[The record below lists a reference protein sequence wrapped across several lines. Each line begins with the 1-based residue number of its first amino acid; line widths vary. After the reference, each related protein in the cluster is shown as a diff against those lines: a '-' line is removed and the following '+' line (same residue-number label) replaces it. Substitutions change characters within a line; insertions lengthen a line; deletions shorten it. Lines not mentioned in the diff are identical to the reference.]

1 MATPETPDSL
11 LSQIDGNTP
20 YNTTTNLAPR
30 LTAGPSTIVVAPS
43 SGVTLDQAK
52 AEAKKV
58 SGYLGLLSS
67 YYFGGSGTITTIE
80 AADVNTW
87 VDVLLTVDAA
97 GTFDY
102 RPQSMVDQDAA
113 GFSGT
118 GAVGDPYLFSLAG
131 LDQEAFGKMRVTG
144 LFTPDIDE
152 SQLDVRLLFTPN
164 TSGAFGQFA
173 IAEQAASMTQGA
185 GQDYFVE
192 PTITFFVG
200 DTIEDI
206 GTAGAPDAGQFQL
219 QIRSS
224 VEGDFN
230 LRGMTAYFHS

>member
-1 MATPETPDSL
+1 M
-11 LSQIDGNTP
+11 G
-20 YNTTTNLAPR
+20 
-30 LTAGPSTIVVAPS
+30 IVLS
-43 SGVTLDQAK
+43 SGGSVTPGTILP
-52 AEAKKV
+52 EAKKV
-58 SGYLGLLSS
+58 SGYIGLLSS
-67 YYFGGSGTITTIE
+67 YYFGGSGTVTTI
-80 AADVNTW
+80 ADTDVNQW
-87 VDVLLTVDAA
+87 VDVLLTVDPA

-102 RPQSMVDQDAA
+102 RPQEMVDQDAT

-118 GAVGDPYLFSLAG
+118 GVAGDPHLFSLAG

-164 TSGAFGQFA
+164 SSGAFGQFA

-185 GQDYFVE
+185 VQEYFVE

-200 DTIEDI
+200 NTIEDI
-206 GTAGAPDAGQFQL
+206 GTAGAPDAGTFQL

-224 VEGDFN
+224 VEGEFN

>member
-1 MATPETPDSL
+1 MGIVLSSPGGSVTP
-11 LSQIDGNTP
+11 G
-20 YNTTTNLAPR
+20 
-30 LTAGPSTIVVAPS
+30 TILP
-43 SGVTLDQAK
+43 
-52 AEAKKV
+52 EAKKV

-67 YYFGGSGTITTIE
+67 YYFGGSGSVTTI
-80 AADVNTW
+80 ADTDVNQW
-87 VDVLLTVDAA
+87 VDVLLTVDPA

-102 RPQSMVDQDAA
+102 RPQEMVDQDAT

-118 GAVGDPYLFSLAG
+118 GAAGDPYLFSLAG

-164 TSGAFGQFA
+164 TSGAFGQFG

-185 GQDYFVE
+185 VQDYFVE

-200 DTIEDI
+200 NTIEDI
-206 GTAGAPDAGQFQL
+206 GTAGSPDAGQFQL

-224 VEGDFN
+224 VEGEFN

>member
-1 MATPETPDSL
+1 MGIVLSSPGGSVTP
-11 LSQIDGNTP
+11 G
-20 YNTTTNLAPR
+20 
-30 LTAGPSTIVVAPS
+30 TILP
-43 SGVTLDQAK
+43 
-52 AEAKKV
+52 EAKKV

-67 YYFGGSGTITTIE
+67 YYFGGSGSVTTI
-80 AADVNTW
+80 ADTDVNQW
-87 VDVLLTVDAA
+87 VDVLLTVDPA

-102 RPQSMVDQDAA
+102 RPQEMVDQDAT

-118 GAVGDPYLFSLAG
+118 GAAGDPYLFSLAG

-164 TSGAFGQFA
+164 TSGAFGQFG

-185 GQDYFVE
+185 VQDYFVE

-200 DTIEDI
+200 NTIEDI
-206 GTAGAPDAGQFQL
+206 GTAGSPDAGQFQL

-224 VEGDFN
+224 VEGEFT

>member
-1 MATPETPDSL
+1 MGIV
-11 LSQIDGNTP
+11 LS
-20 YNTTTNLAPR
+20 
-30 LTAGPSTIVVAPS
+30 GPSGTVDAATILP
-43 SGVTLDQAK
+43 
-52 AEAKKV
+52 EAKKV

-67 YYFGGSGTITTIE
+67 YYFGGSGTVTSITDAT
-80 AADVNTW
+80 VNTW

-97 GTFDY
+97 GTFDK
-102 RPQSMVDQDAA
+102 RPQAMIDQDAA

-118 GAVGDPYLFSLAG
+118 GAAGDPYLFSLAG

-164 TSGAFGQFA
+164 TSGLFGQFD

-185 GQDYFVE
+185 VQDYFVE

-200 DTIEDI
+200 NTIEDI
-206 GTAGAPDAGQFQL
+206 GTAGSPDAGSFQL

-224 VEGDFN
+224 VEGDFT
-230 LRGMTAYFHS
+230 LRGMTAYYHS